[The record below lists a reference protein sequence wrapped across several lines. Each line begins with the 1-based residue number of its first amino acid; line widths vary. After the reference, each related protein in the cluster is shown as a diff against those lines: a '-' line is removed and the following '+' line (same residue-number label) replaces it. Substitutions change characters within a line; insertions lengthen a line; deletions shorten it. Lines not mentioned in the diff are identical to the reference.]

1 MGPAVEGKCEY
12 TLTLSVIP
20 MARAPAD
27 WEGRI
32 GRRVTLRDLHI
43 LMAVVRWG
51 SMAKAASHLAMSQ
64 SVVSEA
70 IANLEGALRIRL
82 LDRSPHGIE
91 PTIYAQALL
100 KRGNAVFDELKQGI
114 RDIEF
119 LSDPTTGEIR
129 IASPEYL
136 STWLLPAVVERLSR
150 DHPQI
155 SLRFIQ
161 HETTSKP
168 DFRELQERGVDL
180 MITRVPKGF
189 EDDDLD
195 IEVLFDDP
203 HFVVTGAESRWAT
216 RPKVTLSELTN
227 EPWILTANPL
237 VNAVLQE
244 AFEAHGLKAP
254 SERITANSV
263 LLRIHLLATG
273 HFLSVLSASALRGL
287 TRQFPFK
294 VLPIDLQVKSPPV
307 TLVRLKNRTLSPVV
321 QLFIKDLRAVAKS
334 VSDPGRSHKN

>member
-1 MGPAVEGKCEY
+1 
-12 TLTLSVIP
+12 
-20 MARAPAD
+20 MARAPTD
-27 WEGRI
+27 WESRI

-82 LDRSPHGIE
+82 LDRSPHGIA

-119 LSDPTTGEIR
+119 LTDPTTGEIR
-129 IASPEYL
+129 IASPDFL
-136 STWLLPAVVERLSR
+136 STWLLPTVVERLSH
-150 DHPQI
+150 DYPQI

-161 HETTSKP
+161 FEITSKL

-180 MITRVPKGF
+180 VITRIPRAF

-203 HFVVTGAESRWAT
+203 HFVITGAESRWA
-216 RPKVTLSELTN
+216 RRRKITLSELAN
-227 EPWILTANPL
+227 EPWILTSSPL

-244 AFEAHGLKAP
+244 AFEAQGLKAP
-254 SERITANSV
+254 SARITANSV

-273 HFLSVLSASALRGL
+273 HFLSVLGASALRGL
-287 TRQFPFK
+287 TRQFSFK
-294 VLPIDLQVKSPPV
+294 VLPIDLQVKSPPIA
-307 TLVRLKNRTLSPVV
+307 LIRLKNRTLSPVV
-321 QLFIKDLRAVAKS
+321 QLFIEHLRAVAKS
-334 VSDPGRSHKN
+334 VSDQQEAM

>member
-1 MGPAVEGKCEY
+1 M
-12 TLTLSVIP
+12 
-20 MARAPAD
+20 D
-27 WEGRI
+27 WESRI

-43 LMAVVRWG
+43 LTAVVRCG
-51 SMAKAASHLAMSQ
+51 SMAKAATHLAMSQ

-70 IANLEGALRIRL
+70 IANLESALRVRL

-119 LSDPTTGEIR
+119 LSDPTMGDVR
-129 IASPEYL
+129 IASPDYL
-136 STWLLPAVVERLSR
+136 STWLWPAVVKRLSC
-150 DHPQI
+150 DYPGI
-155 SLRFIQ
+155 SIRFIQ
-161 HETTSKP
+161 HETTAKP
-168 DFRELQERGVDL
+168 DFRELEERGVDL
-180 MITRVPKGF
+180 LITRLSKAF
-189 EDDDLD
+189 KHDELD

-203 HFVVTGAESRWAT
+203 HLVVTGANSPWA
-216 RPKVTLSELTN
+216 RRHKITLSELTN
-227 EPWILTANPL
+227 EPWVLTASPI

-254 SERITANSV
+254 SERITSNSV

-273 HFLSVLSASALRGL
+273 HFLSVLPASTLRGL
-287 TRQFPFK
+287 AGQLSFK

-307 TLVRLKNRTLSPVV
+307 SLVRLKNRTLSPVV
-321 QLFIKDLRAVAKS
+321 QLFVEHLRAVAKS
-334 VSDPGRSHKN
+334 V